1 MAATQS
7 QSQSLGG
14 MVQQQHPSEM
24 GELLARIEH
33 EGDATKLQAVKTILT
48 GLAPQ
53 DKRSKQTIKQKA
65 PGK

>member
-1 MAATQS
+1 MEPTPS

-14 MVQQQHPSEM
+14 MVQQQHPSEL
-24 GELLARIEH
+24 GELLALIEH
-33 EGDATKLQAVKTILT
+33 EGDATKLQAVKSLLT

-53 DKRSKQTIKQKA
+53 RELKA